1 LRFTRQPT
9 SRFFVRIA
17 RDTRGEDLTEKS
29 SGLSNAGKVVMAA
42 VAIAVA
48 AAGATTLANN
58 SSQAGDH
65 TSQNINSAVG
75 AQADTTQKATA
86 PFQVK

>member
-1 LRFTRQPT
+1 MSTR
-9 SRFFVRIA
+9 SLKKFFIRIV

-42 VAIAVA
+42 VAISVA
-48 AAGATTLANN
+48 AAGATTLVNN
-58 SSQAGDH
+58 GSSAGDH
-65 TSQNINSAVG
+65 TSQQINGAVG
-75 AQADTTQKATA
+75 AQTQTTQQATA